1 MEQNAKNATETVR
14 KKAIVQCGEHQA
26 TVFHRVYFQTNSDV
40 VENVLVTFSDK
51 HVTNLLGQW

>member
-40 VENVLVTFSDK
+40 VENVLATFSDK